1 MAFVGLPWLE
11 VVAGSD
17 KVETRLLGCDAKFH
31 ELRHRELL
39 VCQHESNLTL
49 GPGGDMGM
57 PCTCILRQG
66 DVF

>member
-11 VVAGSD
+11 MVAGGY

-39 VCQHESNLTL
+39 VCQHESDLAL
-49 GPGGDMGM
+49 VPGGDMGLT
-57 PCTCILRQG
+57 CTCILC
-66 DVF
+66 